1 MVKLFSTTISVSAFL
16 SFLQFISFAS
26 SLMPNNKYINR
37 ISRTKLFCLDN
48 CKEYDN
54 WNSGEVSWDYNPNT
68 QYNSDISYATPNNNN
83 NNISNNNNKNNIS
96 NNNNNNNKNDNNK
109 NNISNNNNKN
119 KNDNYESPLQIKI
132 RDGQNQMASVSAIV
146 KTSYKELFNLD
157 TLFSEFHNNINS
169 KLAIFM
175 PTELFI
181 LTLLYGVAVIYNK
194 TTEIETRRLS
204 QLYKFNE
211 QSQYFKKYLQV
222 RKVTMMLFIITTV
235 IFTKNIQIVE

>member
-16 SFLQFISFAS
+16 SFISFAS
-26 SLMPNNKYINR
+26 SLMPNNIFINR

-68 QYNSDISYATPNNNN
+68 QYNSDISYVKPDNNNNNN
-83 NNISNNNNKNNIS
+83 NNISNNNN
-96 NNNNNNNKNDNNK
+96 NNNNNNK

-222 RKVTMMLFIITTV
+222 RKITMMLFIITTV

>member
-16 SFLQFISFAS
+16 SFLQFISFAI
-26 SLMPNNKYINR
+26 SLMPNNKYITR

-68 QYNSDISYATPNNNN
+68 QYNYDISYVKPNNNNNNNNN
-83 NNISNNNNKNNIS
+83 NNISNNN
-96 NNNNNNNKNDNNK
+96 
-109 NNISNNNNKN
+109 N

-222 RKVTMMLFIITTV
+222 RKITMMLFIITTV

>member
-1 MVKLFSTTISVSAFL
+1 MVKLFSTTISISA
-16 SFLQFISFAS
+16 FISFAI
-26 SLMPNNKYINR
+26 SLMPNNKYITR
-37 ISRTKLFCLDN
+37 ISRTKLYCLDN
-48 CKEYDN
+48 FKEYDN
-54 WNSGEVSWDYNPNT
+54 WNSGEVSWDYDPDT
-68 QYNSDISYATPNNNN
+68 QYNYDISYV
-83 NNISNNNNKNNIS
+83 KNC
-96 NNNNNNNKNDNNK
+96 NNNNNNNKNNDNNNNK
-109 NNISNNNNKN
+109 NNDN

-157 TLFSEFHNNINS
+157 TLFSEFPSNINS

-222 RKVTMMLFIITTV
+222 RKITMMLFIITTV

>member
-1 MVKLFSTTISVSAFL
+1 
-16 SFLQFISFAS
+16 
-26 SLMPNNKYINR
+26 MPNNIFINR

-68 QYNSDISYATPNNNN
+68 QYNSDISCVNPNNNNNISNNN
-83 NNISNNNNKNNIS
+83 NNISNNNNKNN
-96 NNNNNNNKNDNNK
+96 
-109 NNISNNNNKN
+109 NNISNNNKN

-222 RKVTMMLFIITTV
+222 RKITMMLFIITTV

>member
-1 MVKLFSTTISVSAFL
+1 MVKLFSTTIFVSGVL
-16 SFLQFISFAS
+16 SFISFAS

-37 ISRTKLFCLDN
+37 ISRTKLYCLDN
-48 CKEYDN
+48 FKEYDY
-54 WNSGEVSWDYNPNT
+54 WNSGEVSWDYDPDT
-68 QYNSDISYATPNNNN
+68 QYNYDISCVKPYNNNNTSNNNINNN
-83 NNISNNNNKNNIS
+83 NNINYNNI
-96 NNNNNNNKNDNNK
+96 NNNNNNNK
-109 NNISNNNNKN
+109 
-119 KNDNYESPLQIKI
+119 DNYESPLQMKI

-157 TLFSEFHNNINS
+157 TLFSEFPSNINS

-181 LTLLYGVAVIYNK
+181 LTLLYGVAVVYNK

-222 RKVTMMLFIITTV
+222 RKLTMMLFIITTV